1 MREVTPEEVKIRRF
15 LLDGLEEAERE
26 QLEERFLTDSSFKE
40 QVLMAESELIDN
52 YLEGALDTADREKF
66 RQVFENTPELSRK
79 VGIAQSVKNYARSEY
94 LATTRFQR
102 RPYVYIAIA
111 AGIVAVVFGGLWI
124 LRRTQFRQ
132 QAAQE
137 NIRRAEIEK
146 EFIAANVRATGSIES
161 PEPGVTPLVL
171 ASVST
176 RGAGPQPTVSLGS
189 GAEAFDLWL
198 LPTVTQYQTYNATIK
213 KLGTDDQFHVPGLT
227 LQSGKQGKMVRLRV
241 QARSLTRDVYEIA
254 LDAVAPDGQVVNA
267 GKFTFQVTD

>member
-26 QLEERFLTDSSFKE
+26 QLEDLFLTDANFSE
-40 QVLMAESELIDN
+40 QVLMAESELIDD
-52 YLEGALDTADREKF
+52 YLEDLLDPAESEKF

-79 VGIAQSVKNYARSEY
+79 VRIARSIKNYARREY
-94 LATTRFQR
+94 PATIRKQR
-102 RPYVYIAIA
+102 RSYVYIAIA

-124 LRRTQFRQ
+124 LRRTQFKQ
-132 QAAQE
+132 QSAQE
-137 NIRRAEIEK
+137 NSRRAEIEK
-146 EFIAANVRATGSIES
+146 ELIAANTRATGSVES

-176 RGAGPQPTVSLGS
+176 RSAGPQSMLSLGS

-198 LPTVTQYQTYNATIK
+198 LPTVTPYHTYNATLK
-213 KLGTDDQFHVPGLT
+213 KLGTADQFHVTGLP

-241 QARSLTRDVYEIA
+241 PLRLLTPAVYEIA
-254 LDAVAPDGQVVNA
+254 IDAVGPDGQLVNA
-267 GKFTFQVTD
+267 GRFTFQVTE